1 MNEQGL
7 LAGRT
12 AVLTGG
18 AGGLGRVMAQRFA
31 DEGAQVVIADL
42 DAEAGKA
49 LAASLPNNAFA
60 VPTDVTS
67 AEDVDALVQRTVDE
81 TGTVDVFVNN
91 AGITRDASIRKM
103 TLDDWDAVQNVHLR
117 AAFIAIK
124 AVSEPMR
131 FQGAGSIVNL
141 SSISGKV
148 GNFGQANYSSAKAGM
163 VGLTKVAA
171 KELAKHGVRVNA
183 IQPGLIRTAMTEEL
197 TQQVWDSKLAEIPMA
212 RAGEPDE
219 VAKAGLFLASDLSSY
234 LTGIVLEVTGGRY
247 M

>member
-1 MNEQGL
+1 
-7 LAGRT
+7 
-12 AVLTGG
+12 
-18 AGGLGRVMAQRFA
+18 
-31 DEGAQVVIADL
+31 
-42 DAEAGKA
+42 
-49 LAASLPNNAFA
+49 
-60 VPTDVTS
+60 
-67 AEDVDALVQRTVDE
+67 
-81 TGTVDVFVNN
+81 
-91 AGITRDASIRKM
+91 M